1 MDNSHARLLTVDE
14 YGQVIDLLES
24 LVVLV
29 LRRFLQHEFS
39 LQTKDSIL
47 RNFLSRMAVSL
58 RSIMVLF
65 QVEDFHNCWV
75 ILRCVIDRL
84 IHIGYLQR
92 TNSFEEFE
100 KWSLIERYKYLHK
113 IKSDVGNRSKF
124 DKGFKEAHDF
134 FASIASRL
142 DTSEVQWHRPRA
154 REIAKQ
160 MGLDFI
166 YHYGYDH
173 ASTFVHPLADEGF
186 SDFEQLMHLPKLSQ
200 GANPVVV
207 LQNSCFAGLLTLR
220 HSLVASSLSWKS
232 DYFLLLDN
240 LMRYSGTGNPR
251 LIEKA
256 RAVLST
262 LGSSPAE

>member
-1 MDNSHARLLTVDE
+1 MDSNNPRLLAVEE

-24 LVVLV
+24 FVVLV

-65 QVEDFHNCWV
+65 KEEDFHNCWV

-100 KWSLIERYKYLHK
+100 KWSLMERYKYLHK

-134 FASIASRL
+134 FASIVSKL
-142 DTSEVQWHRPRA
+142 DKSEIQWHRPRA
-154 REIAKQ
+154 RETAKQ

-186 SDFEQLMHLPKLSQ
+186 TDFERLMHLPRLSQ
-200 GANPVVV
+200 GANPVIV

-220 HSLVASSLSWKS
+220 HSLSASSLSWKS
-232 DYFLLLDN
+232 DYLLLLDN
-240 LMRYSGTGNPR
+240 LMRYSGTGNLH

-256 RAVLST
+256 RVILAN
-262 LGSSPAE
+262 LGSSPA